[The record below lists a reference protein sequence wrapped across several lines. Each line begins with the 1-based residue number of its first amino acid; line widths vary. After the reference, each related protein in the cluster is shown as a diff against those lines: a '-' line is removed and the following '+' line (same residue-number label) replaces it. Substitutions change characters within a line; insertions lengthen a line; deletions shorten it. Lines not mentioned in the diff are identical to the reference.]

1 LVRASERDIRDGDSR
16 TGRRLRQVRA
26 AILAFAALGGSM
38 KTLILTLAFGFL
50 VAAAPPADVDRRVER
65 VLRQMPVIDGHND
78 LPWEIR
84 DKYDFWRKPLDLDAD
99 TSRLEAR
106 LQTDLPRM
114 KRGGMGAQ
122 FWSVWIPNERKGDE
136 AIRVTLEQIDIV
148 HRMVARYPARLE
160 MASTAADVRRIGKA
174 GRIASL
180 IGIEGGH
187 QIGNSPAALRQ
198 LHALGARYMTLT
210 HSKNNDWADSAT
222 DDPVHDGLTPFGR
235 AIVREMNRLGMIID
249 LSHVSPET
257 MRDALAETR
266 APVIF
271 SHSNAR
277 ALMDHARNV
286 PDDVLKLLP
295 ANGGVVMVNFY
306 PGFLSEAYRRRM
318 AERDAE
324 DARLRNLYSGQ
335 PERRQAAL
343 DAWDAAHPAVE
354 VPLQTVADHIE
365 HVRKLAGIDH
375 VGIGSDFDGIDGAA
389 PKGLEG
395 VESYPALLA
404 ELARRGW
411 SDSDLAKLSGG
422 NVLRVMERVEAA
434 AAGMKNEPPLIATI
448 EAMDSKSSK

>member
-1 LVRASERDIRDGDSR
+1 MKTMI
-16 TGRRLRQVRA
+16 
-26 AILAFAALGGSM
+26 AALA
-38 KTLILTLAFGFL
+38 LTLLAS
-50 VAAAPPADVDRRVER
+50 AAPAQDVERRVER
-65 VLRQMPVIDGHND
+65 VLRKMPVIDGHND

-84 DKYDFWRKPLDLDAD
+84 DKYDFWRRPLDLDAD

-160 MASTAADVRRIGKA
+160 MASTAADVRRIHKA

-198 LHALGARYMTLT
+198 FHALGARYMTLT
-210 HSKNNDWADSAT
+210 HGKNNDWADSAT
-222 DDPVHDGLTPFGR
+222 DDPVHDGLTPFGL
-235 AIVREMNRLGMIID
+235 AIVREMNRLGMIVD
-249 LSHVSPET
+249 LSHVSPAT
-257 MRDALAETR
+257 MRDAIAATK

-286 PDDVLKLLP
+286 PDEVLRLLP

-306 PGFLSEAYRRRM
+306 PGFLSPAYRRRM
-318 AERDAE
+318 AERSAE
-324 DARLRNLYSGQ
+324 EARLASLHSGQ
-335 PERRQAAL
+335 PERRKAAL
-343 DAWDAAHPAVE
+343 DAWDKANPEVE
-354 VPLQTVADHIE
+354 STLAEVADHIE
-365 HVRKLAGIDH
+365 HVRRIAGIDH

-395 VESYPALLA
+395 VEAYPALLA

-411 SDSDLAKLSGG
+411 SDSDLARLAGG
-422 NVLRVMERVEAA
+422 NVLRVMERAEAVA
-434 AAGMKNEPPLIATI
+434 ASMKGEPPLIATL
-448 EAMDSKSSK
+448 EQLDKPQP

>member
-1 LVRASERDIRDGDSR
+1 MMR
-16 TGRRLRQVRA
+16 TT
-26 AILAFAALGGSM
+26 LALALG
-38 KTLILTLAFGFL
+38 LL
-50 VAAAPPADVDRRVER
+50 AAAAAAQDVDRRVQR
-65 VLRQMPVIDGHND
+65 VLAQTPVIDGHND

-84 DKYDFWRKPLDLDAD
+84 DKYDFWRKPLDLDSD

-114 KRGGMGAQ
+114 KQGGMGAQ

-148 HRMVARYPARLE
+148 HRMVERYPARLE
-160 MASTAADVRRIGKA
+160 MASTAADIRRIEKA

-198 LHALGARYMTLT
+198 FYALGARYMTLT

-222 DDPVHDGLTPFGR
+222 DDPAHDGLTPFGK
-235 AIVREMNRLGMIID
+235 AIVREMNRLGMIVD
-249 LSHVSPET
+249 LSHVSPKT
-257 MRDALAETR
+257 MRDALAETK

-271 SHSNAR
+271 SHSDAR

-286 PDDVLKLLP
+286 PDDVLRLLP

-306 PGFLSEAYRRRM
+306 PGFLSEPYRRRM

-324 DARLRNLYSGQ
+324 DARLKNLYSGQ
-335 PERRQAAL
+335 PERRTAAL
-343 DAWDAAHPAVE
+343 ETWDAAHPAVE
-354 VPLQTVADHIE
+354 GTLAEVADHIE
-365 HVRKLAGIDH
+365 HVRRVAGIDH

-395 VESYPALLA
+395 VDTYPALLA

-411 SDSDLAKLSGG
+411 SDADLAKLAGA
-422 NVLRVMERVEAA
+422 NVLRVMERVERVAA
-434 AAGMKNEPPLIATI
+434 AMKDAPPLIETI
-448 EAMDSKSSK
+448 EQLDPK

>member
-1 LVRASERDIRDGDSR
+1 MKKITLA
-16 TGRRLRQVRA
+16 
-26 AILAFAALGGSM
+26 AFALGLLAPAAL
-38 KTLILTLAFGFL
+38 
-50 VAAAPPADVDRRVER
+50 PAQDVDRRVAK
-65 VLRQMPVIDGHND
+65 VLRQTPVIDGHND

-84 DKYDFWRKPLDLDAD
+84 DKYDFWRRPLNLDAD

-114 KRGGMGAQ
+114 KRGGVGAQ

-148 HRMVARYPARLE
+148 HRMVARYPDRLD
-160 MASTAADVRRIGKA
+160 MAASAADVRRIQKA

-198 LHALGARYMTLT
+198 FHALGARYMTLT

-222 DDPVHDGLTPFGR
+222 DDPVHDGLTAFGR
-235 AIVREMNRLGMIID
+235 AIVREMNRLGMIVD

-257 MRDALAETR
+257 MRDALAETK

-306 PGFLSEAYRRRM
+306 PGFLSPAYRGRM
-318 AERDAE
+318 AERSAE
-324 DARLRNLYSGQ
+324 EARLASLYSGQ
-335 PERRQAAL
+335 PERRKAAL
-343 DAWDAAHPAVE
+343 DAWDTAHPAVE
-354 VPLQTVADHIE
+354 GRLAEVADHIE
-365 HVRKLAGIDH
+365 HIRRVAGIDH

-389 PKGLEG
+389 PVGLEG
-395 VESYPALLA
+395 VDTYPALLA

-411 SDSDLAKLSGG
+411 SDSDLARLAGG
-422 NVLRVMERVEAA
+422 NVLRAMERVEAV
-434 AAGMKNEPPLIATI
+434 AAGMKGEPPLIATI
-448 EAMDSKSSK
+448 EQLDKP

>member
-1 LVRASERDIRDGDSR
+1 MK
-16 TGRRLRQVRA
+16 RRLPML
-26 AILAFAALGGSM
+26 LAGALISASAM
-38 KTLILTLAFGFL
+38 ASAQTAE
-50 VAAAPPADVDRRVER
+50 RRVER
-65 VLRQMPVIDGHND
+65 ILARTPIIDGHND

-84 DKYDFWRKPLDLDAD
+84 ESYDFWRKPLDLDSD

-114 KRGGMGAQ
+114 EKGGVGGQ
-122 FWSVWIPNERKGDE
+122 FWSVWIPAELKGDE

-148 HRMVARYPARLE
+148 HRMVKRYPARLE
-160 MASTAADVRRIGKA
+160 TASTAADIRRIQKA

-180 IGIEGGH
+180 VGIEGGH

-198 LHALGARYMTLT
+198 FHALGARYMTLT

-222 DDPVHDGLTPFGR
+222 DDPAHDGLTSFGK
-235 AIVREMNRLGMIID
+235 AIVREMNRLGMMVD
-249 LSHVSPET
+249 LSHVSPKT
-257 MRDALAETR
+257 MNDVLDVSR

-286 PDDVLKLLP
+286 PDDVLKRIP
-295 ANGGVVMVNFY
+295 ANGGVVMVNFF
-306 PGFLSEAYRRRM
+306 PGFISNAYRRRA

-324 DARLRNLYSGQ
+324 DARVKNLYSGQ
-335 PERRQAAL
+335 PERRKAAMA
-343 DAWDAAHPAVE
+343 AWDSAHPAVDATLGE
-354 VPLQTVADHIE
+354 VADHIE
-365 HVRKLAGIDH
+365 HVRRIAGADH
-375 VGIGSDFDGIDGAA
+375 VGIGSDFDGISGTA

-411 SDSDLAKLSGG
+411 SDSDLAKLAGG
-422 NVLRVMERVEAA
+422 NLLRAMEQAERV
-434 AAGMKNEPPLIATI
+434 AAGLKNEPPLIATI
-448 EAMDSKSSK
+448 EQLDAK

>member
-1 LVRASERDIRDGDSR
+1 MKQIWLPA
-16 TGRRLRQVRA
+16 L
-26 AILAFAALGGSM
+26 ALG
-38 KTLILTLAFGFL
+38 LL
-50 VAAAPPADVDRRVER
+50 VAAAPPRTPEQRVER
-65 VLRQMPVIDGHND
+65 VLRQSPVIDGHND

-84 DKYDFWRKPLDLDAD
+84 DKYDFWRKPLDLATD
-99 TSRLEAR
+99 TSRLAEP

-148 HRMVARYPARLE
+148 HRMVERYPARLE
-160 MASTAADVRRIGKA
+160 MASTAADIRRIGKA

-187 QIGNSPAALRQ
+187 QIGNSPAALRRF
-198 LHALGARYMTLT
+198 HALGARYMTLT

-222 DDPVHDGLTPFGR
+222 DDPAHDGLTPFGK
-235 AIVREMNRLGMIID
+235 AIVREMNRLGMMVD
-249 LSHVSPET
+249 LSHVSPKT
-257 MRDALAETR
+257 MRDSIAASR

-286 PDDVLKLLP
+286 PDDVLKLMP

-318 AERDAE
+318 AERSAE
-324 DARLRNLYSGQ
+324 EARLANLYSGQ
-335 PERRQAAL
+335 PERRKAAL
-343 DAWDAAHPAVE
+343 DAWDSAHPRVE
-354 VPLQTVADHIE
+354 SALAEVADHIE
-365 HVRKLAGIDH
+365 HIVKVAGVDH
-375 VGIGSDFDGIDGAA
+375 VGIGSDFDGIDGTA

-395 VESYPALLA
+395 VETYPALLA

-411 SDSDLAKLSGG
+411 SDSDLAKLAGE
-422 NVLRVMERVEAA
+422 NILRVMERVERV
-434 AAGMKNEPPLIATI
+434 AAGMKNEPPMIATI
-448 EAMDSKSSK
+448 EALDSK

>member
-1 LVRASERDIRDGDSR
+1 MKRM
-16 TGRRLRQVRA
+16 T
-26 AILAFAALGGSM
+26 LAVFALG
-38 KTLILTLAFGFL
+38 LLA
-50 VAAAPPADVDRRVER
+50 AAAPAQDAGERVRR
-65 VLRQMPVIDGHND
+65 VLRQTPVIDGHND

-84 DKYDFWRKPLDLDAD
+84 DRYDFWRKPLDLDAD

-114 KRGGMGAQ
+114 RQGGVGAQ

-160 MASTAADVRRIGKA
+160 MASTAADIRRIEKA

-198 LHALGARYMTLT
+198 FHTLGARYMTLT

-222 DDPVHDGLTPFGR
+222 DDPVHDGLTPFGK
-235 AIVREMNRLGMIID
+235 AVVREMNRLGMIVD
-249 LSHVSPET
+249 LSHVSPKT
-257 MRDALAETR
+257 MHDALAASR

-286 PDDVLKLLP
+286 PDDVLRRIT

-306 PGFLSEAYRRRM
+306 PGFISPAYRKRM
-318 AERDAE
+318 AERSAE
-324 DARLRNLYSGQ
+324 EARLANLYSGQ
-335 PERRQAAL
+335 PERRKAELA
-343 DAWDAAHPAVE
+343 AWDSAHPAVE
-354 VPLQTVADHIE
+354 ATLAEVADHIE
-365 HVRKLAGIDH
+365 HVVKLAGVDH
-375 VGIGSDFDGIDGAA
+375 VGIGSDFDGIDGSA
-389 PKGLEG
+389 PRGLEG
-395 VESYPALLA
+395 VETYPALLA

-411 SDSDLAKLSGG
+411 SDSDLARLAGR
-422 NVLRVMERVEAA
+422 NLLRAMERVEQVAA
-434 AAGMKNEPPLIATI
+434 EMRGEPPLTATI
-448 EAMDSKSSK
+448 EQMDSKAPAR